1 VRIILLRGRAI
12 ERRGKFL
19 HFILSD
25 LRLRK
30 GVVADIV
37 VIVPF
42 KTVPIGILAAAVSP
56 RCFSAN
62 YALDLT
68 TK

>member
-1 VRIILLRGRAI
+1 VRIILLLARAI

-25 LRLRK
+25 LRVRQ

-37 VIVPF
+37 AIVPF
-42 KTVPIGILAAAVSP
+42 KTVPIGILAAADFV
-56 RCFSAN
+56 
-62 YALDLT
+62 ALAFQRT
-68 TK
+68 TRST